1 MTILYDFFRSSPCY
15 RVRIA
20 LNLKGVEYER
30 KVINFRRND
39 QESPDY
45 LDVNAQGLV
54 PTLEIDGRRL
64 NQSLAIIDYLDTTR
78 LRPRLIPDQAAE
90 RALVLSLSLSI
101 HCDMHPV
108 NNLRVLDRLRQAH
121 GASSDQVDE
130 WYRHWVGL
138 GLNALEKQVANL
150 PTRRFLF
157 DEPTLFEICLVPQLY
172 NARRYN
178 VDLSTVSALL
188 RIEEAALSLPAFSAA
203 APEHFAPAA

>member
-101 HCDMHPV
+101 ACDMHPV

-130 WYRHWVGL
+130 
-138 GLNALEKQVANL
+138 
-150 PTRRFLF
+150 
-157 DEPTLFEICLVPQLY
+157 
-172 NARRYN
+172 
-178 VDLSTVSALL
+178 
-188 RIEEAALSLPAFSAA
+188 
-203 APEHFAPAA
+203 